1 MRKYLSLSFAILL
14 LSSVFSFYSCSN
26 SDAAGGSKELKFNL
40 EKGKTYDFE
49 IVLDMDQEVMGQK
62 NKIVFIAAYAIKV
75 TDDDGK
81 IKSIV
86 GEYKD
91 FKMKMNMM
99 GQEINI
105 DGAKKPVQLNDSSIQ
120 GDPMAMLSN
129 AFSGIIGKQFN
140 LKVDE
145 KGNILEVTGFDELVN
160 GMITAMNLSEEKKM
174 MVKASLKDQFNADK
188 IKESF
193 APMFNIYPDKE
204 IKIGDS
210 WERSYN
216 LTSGT
221 TTRYSTQY
229 TVKSFNGDN
238 VLLDANTKIDPV
250 SDSSTSGIT
259 GNMQMSGTQSG
270 IMTVNTKSGL
280 VVDAELTQNLE
291 TSGDLKMKMIGK
303 TKMKGRK
310 RD

>member
-1 MRKYLSLSFAILL
+1 MTLSFAILL
-14 LSSVFSFYSCSN
+14 LSSIFSFYSCSN

-49 IVLDMDQEVMGQK
+49 IVLDMDQEVMAQK
-62 NKIVFIAAYAIKV
+62 SKIVFIAAYEMKV

-105 DGAKKPVQLNDSSIQ
+105 DGAKKPVQLNNSSEQ

-129 AFSGIIGKQFN
+129 AFSSIIGKQFN

-160 GMITAMNLSEEKKM
+160 GMIAGMNLTEEKKI

-193 APMFNIYPDKE
+193 APMFNIYPNKE
-204 IKIGDS
+204 VKVGDS

-221 TTRYSTQY
+221 TASYTTLY

-238 VLLDANTKIDPV
+238 VLLDAKTKIDPV
-250 SDSSTSGIT
+250 SDSSASGST
-259 GNMQMSGTQSG
+259 GNIQMKGTQSG

-280 VVDAELTQNLE
+280 VVDAELMQNLE

-303 TKMKGRK
+303 TRMKGRVK
-310 RD
+310 D